1 LAELAAGGTVKR
13 NYGYRDIPS
22 LNPMSPENRALYER
36 RMAEIKAEERRKHPK
51 LLEIGRHN
59 PNSAENW
66 AQYERRIAEIK
77 AEERRKHP
85 ELLKLKFRRESG
97 DE

>member
-1 LAELAAGGTVKR
+1 MKR

-36 RMAEIKAEERRKHPK
+36 RMAEIR
-51 LLEIGRHN
+51 
-59 PNSAENW
+59 
-66 AQYERRIAEIK
+66 

-85 ELLKLKFRRESG
+85 ELLKLKFRPKDGAE
-97 DE
+97 

>member
-1 LAELAAGGTVKR
+1 MKR

-36 RMAEIKAEERRKHPK
+36 RME
-51 LLEIGRHN
+51 
-59 PNSAENW
+59 
-66 AQYERRIAEIK
+66 EIK

-85 ELLKLKFRRESG
+85 ELLKLKFRRKDSG
-97 DE
+97 D